1 MSRFSLCR
9 KNLKKV
15 IGISIIL
22 VIAISGVAVYAL
34 NKENADE
41 ISLNADINSEE
52 GNIIDEEPAPAK
64 EEESPKVEEV
74 INQQPEEKSDTVKE
88 DTPKVNN
95 NKEVQ
100 KVNEEPKEIPKKEKE
115 SKENKVTVNK
125 SVTYTSKGL
134 GISFDI
140 PGNWTDKYLINDDG
154 KEIRVYM
161 KHNTNSRGGAL
172 LFIITNDLTAY
183 NNGDLI
189 DTIGGLNKEVTI
201 NNKKYLVG
209 GSTDCSIDANDQ
221 AINLYR
227 EMLSQRKEV
236 LLTLR

>member
-1 MSRFSLCR
+1 MSRLSLCR

-34 NKENADE
+34 NKENTDE
-41 ISLNADINSEE
+41 KSLNADINSEE
-52 GNIIDEEPAPAK
+52 YNVIDEEPAK

-74 INQQPEEKSDTVKE
+74 INQQPEEKSDIVKE
-88 DTPKVNN
+88 DTPKINN
-95 NKEVQ
+95 NKEVE
-100 KVNEEPKEIPKKEKE
+100 KVNEEPKEISKKEKE
-115 SKENKVTVNK
+115 SKENKVAVNK

-140 PGNWTDKYLINDDG
+140 PGNWKDKYLVNDDG

-161 KHNTNSRGGAL
+161 RHNTNSQGGAL
-172 LFIITNDLTAY
+172 LFIITSDLTAY

-189 DTIGGLNKEVTI
+189 DTIGGVNKEITI
-201 NNKKYLVG
+201 NNKKYFIG
-209 GSTDCSIDANDQ
+209 GPTDCSVDANDP
-221 AINLYR
+221 AIKLYKK
-227 EMLSQRKEV
+227 MLSQRKDV
-236 LLTLR
+236 LITLK